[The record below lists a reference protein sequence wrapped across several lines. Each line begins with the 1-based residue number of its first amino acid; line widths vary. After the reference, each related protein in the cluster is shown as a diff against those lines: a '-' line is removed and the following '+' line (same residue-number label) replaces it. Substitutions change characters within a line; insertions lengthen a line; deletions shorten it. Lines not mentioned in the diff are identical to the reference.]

1 MVSDGGDSVGGR
13 WGPDGAW
20 QLQGGKGN
28 NKVIVIRRERRL
40 EETLTGKGK
49 MAVVLDGSL
58 PENLW
63 VAQACGCGGWPLL
76 PTDGELRR
84 RSLAVAQGGSGRGRR
99 WFKLKG
105 KRNRFSGDV

>member
-1 MVSDGGDSVGGR
+1 
-13 WGPDGAW
+13 
-20 QLQGGKGN
+20 
-28 NKVIVIRRERRL
+28 L

-49 MAVVLDGSL
+49 KAVVLGDSL

-63 VAQACGCGGWPLL
+63 VAQACGCGGWPWL

-84 RSLAVAQGGSGRGRR
+84 RSLAVAQGGSGHGRR

-105 KRNRFSGDV
+105 EKESGLERRLRRNGGVSGQRAATWRRRGPGHGA